1 MPRQLSGVKRTRSLS
16 IVAVAN
22 DPKRTLAQLERQ
34 PISPS
39 CRICYIGWLSE
50 PQAAK
55 RSLYPRIYL
64 HRHCNTDEIIIKW
77 GVRVGV
83 KMRSSKQYLSSVV
96 VVAASLIT
104 LGALPSRAD
113 TYNYTGN
120 DYTNV
125 VSCGAPC
132 SGPFY
137 TTSMKVMGDFV
148 ISTLADDLTL
158 QIVTPTSFS
167 FNDGV
172 QTLTNL
178 NSTGQFQI
186 TTNGSGVPTN
196 WLILVE
202 LIGDTS
208 DYIEL
213 SGPLEFN
220 NDEVAQSQ
228 YGMCGPDQ
236 CYAYNDSAGSFN
248 DVASTTPLPAA
259 LPLFA
264 TGLGAMGLF
273 GWRRKRKN
281 AALLAA

>member
-1 MPRQLSGVKRTRSLS
+1 
-16 IVAVAN
+16 
-22 DPKRTLAQLERQ
+22 
-34 PISPS
+34 
-39 CRICYIGWLSE
+39 
-50 PQAAK
+50 
-55 RSLYPRIYL
+55 
-64 HRHCNTDEIIIKW
+64 
-77 GVRVGV
+77 
-83 KMRSSKQYLSSVV
+83 MRSSKQHLFSVV
-96 VVAASLIT
+96 VVAASMIM
-104 LGALPSRAD
+104 LGALPSRAEQ
-113 TYNYTGN
+113 YNYIGN

-137 TTSMKVMGDFV
+137 TTSMNVTGDFV

-158 QIVTPTSFS
+158 QTITPTSFS

-172 QTLTNL
+172 QTLNNS

-186 TTNGSGVPTN
+186 TTNGSGVPTD
-196 WLILVE
+196 WLILVQ

-228 YGMCGPDQ
+228 YGLCGPDE
-236 CYAYNDSAGSFN
+236 CYAYNKSAGSFN
-248 DVASTTPLPAA
+248 DVAASATPLPAA

-264 TGLGAMGLF
+264 TGLGAMGFF
-273 GWRRKRKN
+273 GCRRKRKN
-281 AALLAA
+281 AAAIAAA